1 MKKMKYIIY
10 LCFLMASLVA
20 CADKDKGASENN
32 DNQNVQEAMGNNG
45 RVDDKFNH
53 NQNMESTA
61 TLLDTSDMFTDRD
74 LNPAYDKAEEI
85 VLSDNGSTSTSNNV
99 SVEGNTITINKEGVY
114 HITGSLSDGMIIVDS
129 DKTEKI
135 QLVLDGVTIHSDTSA
150 AIYVRQADKVFVTL
164 AEGSVNELSSG
175 DSYVAIDDNSIDAV
189 IFSKDDLTLNG
200 NGALTITSPAGH
212 GIVSKDDLAITGG
225 DYHITAKQ
233 HGLAANDSVR
243 IADGTYEIDA
253 KEDGIHA
260 DDSDD
265 AATGFV
271 YIENGSLTIN
281 AGDDGIHGTINIK
294 VAGGTIDIP
303 TCNEGIEARVVEIA
317 GGSINIVSS
326 DDGLNAASGSSD
338 STSAG
343 GGFFDADSGAAIII
357 SGGTVSVD
365 AEGDGIDSNGSL
377 EISGGTVYVAGPVS
391 DGDSALDYGT
401 TAKVTGGIIV
411 MYGSSGMAVNFSEA
425 EQGTIMSVV
434 DAQQAGTDICI
445 KDAVGTE
452 IVSLTTKKKYS
463 SVIISTPD
471 IKEGETYTLTAGAYS
486 ETITMDSLL
495 VGGTGMGGG
504 MMPGH
509 GGKFDGNM
517 PNQGQPNGDMPQ
529 MPDGETPQMP
539 NGEAPNMQ
547 NQGQPN
553 GEAPQMPDGEAPNMQ
568 NQGQPGGDMPQMPD
582 GEAPQMPN
590 GEAPNMQNQGQPNG
604 EPPQMPDNGQS
615 DSGDLRSF

>member
-1 MKKMKYIIY
+1 MKKIKYFIFV
-10 LCFLMASLVA
+10 FLLTVSFTA
-20 CADKDKGASENN
+20 CADKDKGVSENN
-32 DNQNVQEAMGNNG
+32 DNKNTQEMMSGNGNDG
-45 RVDDKFNH
+45 IDNKFNP
-53 NQNMESTA
+53 NQAMESTA

-85 VLSDNGSTSTSNNV
+85 VLSDSGSTSTSSNV
-99 SVEGNTITINKEGVY
+99 SVEGNTITINKEGIY

-175 DSYVAIDDNSIDAV
+175 ESYVAIDDNNIDAV

-200 NGALTITSPAGH
+200 SGALTITSPAGH

-243 IADGTYEIDA
+243 IADGTYEIDV

-265 AATGFV
+265 TTTGFV

-281 AGDDGIHGTINIK
+281 AGDDGIHGTTNIK
-294 VAGGTIDIP
+294 VAGGSIDIP
-303 TCNEGIEARVVEIA
+303 ACYEGIEARVVEIA
-317 GGSINIVSS
+317 GGSITIVSS

-357 SGGTVSVD
+357 SGGIVSVD

-391 DGDSALDYGT
+391 DGDGALDYGT
-401 TAKVTGGIIV
+401 TAKVTGGTIV

-425 EQGTIMSVV
+425 EQGTIMTVV
-434 DAQQAGTDICI
+434 DTQQAGTDICI
-445 KDAVGTE
+445 KDAAGKE

-463 SVIISTPD
+463 AVIISSPD

-495 VGGTGMGGG
+495 VGGSGMGGG

-517 PNQGQPNGDMPQ
+517 PSQGQQNGEPPQ
-529 MPDGETPQMP
+529 MPDGGAPNMQNQGQSNGEPPQMPDGDMQQKPDGKPPQMPNGDMP

-547 NQGQPN
+547 NQGQ
-553 GEAPQMPDGEAPNMQ
+553 Q
-568 NQGQPGGDMPQMPD
+568 
-582 GEAPQMPN
+582 
-590 GEAPNMQNQGQPNG
+590 NG
-604 EPPQMPDNGQS
+604 EPPQMPDNGSNGQS
-615 DSGDLRSF
+615 F